1 VDAIS
6 RTQVVRLTEMPEIYG
21 RNCIIAE
28 TARIGEQTRVGNF
41 VFIRDNTI
49 IGRNCVIGSY
59 VDIEGDVHIGD
70 FVSLQS
76 GCYLTRGVIVE
87 DDVFCGPRV
96 VTLNDKRISYRRP
109 ALQFTRQAPRLL
121 RAARIGGGSVLCP
134 GVTVGVNAMVG
145 AGSVVT
151 RDVPDR
157 TIVAGNPAEIIGA
170 VPQDELI

>member
-76 GCYLTRGVIVE
+76 GCYRTRGVIVE
-87 DDVFCGPRV
+87 DNMFCGPRV
-96 VTLNDKRISYRRP
+96 VTLNDRRISYRRP
-109 ALQFTRQAPRLL
+109 ALHFTRQAPRLL

-134 GVTVGVNAMVG
+134 GVTVGENALVG

-157 TIVAGNPAEIIGA
+157 TIVASNPAEIIGP
-170 VPQDELI
+170 VPLDEVI